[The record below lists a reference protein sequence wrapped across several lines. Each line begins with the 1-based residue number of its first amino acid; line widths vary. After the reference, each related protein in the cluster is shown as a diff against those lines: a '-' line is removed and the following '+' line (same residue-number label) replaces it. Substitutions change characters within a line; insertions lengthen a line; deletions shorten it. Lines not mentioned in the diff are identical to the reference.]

1 METKNI
7 NTKIHYIL
15 SFLYQ
20 LRTMSYTQIA
30 TYLLRQS
37 STSYC
42 NKLIKSMVA
51 DKLIEKQG
59 FYLADSYYFITTHGI
74 SKLKKFGILPICQS
88 DNEPF
93 YPDKFLTASKIKMD
107 EKIVNHQLSLNEF
120 VLRFRDNYSF
130 PFSYYDEKY
139 VSQIFSDM
147 RPDGLLKIN
156 DNYYFLEM
164 DMCSERKNSLIEKW
178 QNYRSFLRSQDSYKV
193 NGTIKVLFILGGKNN
208 AFSSRT
214 KNLTHYIMD
223 NLWDLINRKSDFYIG
238 SFEVL
243 YPLIVS
249 PNFHVD
255 ILKKYGFQIN
265 RGQFS
270 DPGLSDYDFDYYICK
285 TNDSGQIMVDN
296 GVPVEFVVDDYTSE
310 SLFVLKKIHTFPS
323 FAAVFQNLSA
333 RDIKY
338 LLLVNSVDDAYRLI
352 KNNEIPLDGIYFT
365 TKKRLCDDSFYSAV
379 FSIHKDGSVYHFAD
393 GNFLYPV
400 KESTFSVFS

>member
-1 METKNI
+1 
-7 NTKIHYIL
+7 
-15 SFLYQ
+15 
-20 LRTMSYTQIA
+20 
-30 TYLLRQS
+30 
-37 STSYC
+37 
-42 NKLIKSMVA
+42 
-51 DKLIEKQG
+51 
-59 FYLADSYYFITTHGI
+59 
-74 SKLKKFGILPICQS
+74 
-88 DNEPF
+88 
-93 YPDKFLTASKIKMD
+93 
-107 EKIVNHQLSLNEF
+107 
-120 VLRFRDNYSF
+120 
-130 PFSYYDEKY
+130 
-139 VSQIFSDM
+139 
-147 RPDGLLKIN
+147 
-156 DNYYFLEM
+156 
-164 DMCSERKNSLIEKW
+164 
-178 QNYRSFLRSQDSYKV
+178 
-193 NGTIKVLFILGGKNN
+193 
-208 AFSSRT
+208 
-214 KNLTHYIMD
+214 MD